1 MDEGVQCDA
10 QNLLSYGFKA
20 YEIKNW
26 RAWKDKYLEASLT
39 PYFVQLDSSLSSSSK
54 KTFDKFFIALS

>member
-1 MDEGVQCDA
+1 MCDA

-39 PYFVQLDSSLSSSSK
+39 SYFVQLDSSLSSSSK
-54 KTFDKFFIALS
+54 KTFNKFFIVLS

>member
-26 RAWKDKYLEASLT
+26 RAWKEKYLEASLT
-39 PYFVQLDSSLSSSSK
+39 PYFVQLDSSLSSS
-54 KTFDKFFIALS
+54 